1 MPKDFNDLVCPNCGR
16 KRPIFVCDCCRVE
29 AYPTHYSR
37 NKDKFR
43 YSFSLEI
50 DDRNNTE
57 DRIND
62 AIREGTAICKCYYCG
77 TEINYFEEDKDNA

>member
-16 KRPIFVCDCCRVE
+16 KSPIFVCDCCRVV

-37 NKDKFR
+37 SNDQWR

-50 DDRNNTE
+50 DGDDTE
-57 DRIND
+57 AQIND
-62 AIREGTAICKCYYCG
+62 SIREGTAICKCYYCG
-77 TEINYFEEDKDNA
+77 TEINYFKEDE